1 MQPPSSIRNETPG
14 GVEFCL
20 CRDTH
25 DISENVIQEMSHI
38 LKNNISLILFYGS
51 DFFTDYDLSS
61 TWVLEL
67 SVSPRA
73 DFEVIGRRV
82 HKRTYG
88 GFAHFQRE
96 PGIAM
101 R

>member
-51 DFFTDYDLSS
+51 DFFTDYDL
-61 TWVLEL
+61 TFEHLGF
-67 SVSPRA
+67 RA
-73 DFEVIGRRV
+73 VGLAAGR
-82 HKRTYG
+82 
-88 GFAHFQRE
+88 F
-96 PGIAM
+96 
-101 R
+101 